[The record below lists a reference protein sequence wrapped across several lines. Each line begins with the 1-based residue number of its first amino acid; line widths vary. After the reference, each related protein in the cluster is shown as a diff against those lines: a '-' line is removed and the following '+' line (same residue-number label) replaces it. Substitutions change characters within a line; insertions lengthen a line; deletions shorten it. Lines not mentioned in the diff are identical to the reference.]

1 MNNLP
6 EGYKEW
12 IPRVSNIVSYKFPF
26 AGEGKKRYLEWVYES
41 LKDQVKFDWDC
52 NREKTTKLLKEFP
65 DLNCHNIWYLIQC
78 EETYLTEAQDVGT
91 FIHKQMENY
100 ITGEFLDDW
109 DLFQKHHT
117 VIQNWLNYIDQIKR
131 KYTEEDWR
139 RFVAEPVVIDKH
151 KRWQWSCDIAI
162 INEEKKKVVIK
173 DWKTFWI
180 AKKRFGLPN
189 TYRKP
194 YDKIK
199 KWALQ
204 FSLYAETYRQKGYEI
219 ESIDLVYLHEQGAYE
234 YKLEL
239 YSTEDINSLLEKYMT
254 RDSLLP
260 TDISLIFK
268 YNPTMIVEIQTVIP
282 EEAYSR
288 ASITLEDTDM
298 KKFSNPEEAIEAGIK
313 LQKYLL
319 AKYK

>member
-1 MNNLP
+1 MSNNLP
-6 EGYKEW
+6 EGYIKW

-26 AGEGKKRYLEWVYES
+26 FGDWKKRYLEWVYKS
-41 LKDQVKFDWDC
+41 LKDQIKFDWDLY
-52 NREKTTKLLKEFP
+52 REKSIKLLKEFP
-65 DLNCHNIWYLIQC
+65 DLNCHNLWHLIQC
-78 EETYLTEAQDVGT
+78 EETYLTEAQIVWT
-91 FIHKQMENY
+91 FVHEIMENY
-100 ITGEFLDDW
+100 ILWNDILYHNYTE
-109 DLFQKHHT
+109 
-117 VIQNWLNYIDQIKR
+117 VIEWGLRYIDQIKE
-131 KYTEEDWR
+131 KYTEEEGR
-139 RFVAEPVVIDKH
+139 RFVAEPVVSDKH
-151 KRWQWSCDIAI
+151 GRWQWSCDVAI
-162 INEEKKKVVIK
+162 INDEKKKVVIK

-199 KWALQ
+199 KGALQ

-219 ESIDLVYLHEQGAYE
+219 ESVDLVYLHETGAYE
-234 YKLEL
+234 YNLDL
-239 YSTEDINSLLEKYMT
+239 YSTEDINSLLERYMT

-268 YNPTMIVEIQTVIP
+268 YNPNMRVEIQTVIP

-288 ASITLEDTDM
+288 ASITLDSTDVD
-298 KKFSNPEEAIEAGIK
+298 KFKNPEEAIEAGIK

-319 AKYK
+319 SKYK